1 MQKAKQVTA
10 KDIALAVGVSRQ
22 AVSAVLSGSNPN
34 CVSPAVRNK
43 ITSEA
48 ARLGYRPNTAALRLA
63 GHKTRQIGLLLGSY
77 GFTLGFPT
85 MLADEIRK
93 LNYRPVLMIA
103 NNTIEADDAAAE
115 LHSGAYDGIFIGTHT
130 SWQHSDFRVPVVMQE
145 FGQCDVNID
154 LQTAGRMAAEHM
166 LQQGYG
172 KLVFFSIIPYW
183 TVDRKFAGAVEAAG
197 SNIKH
202 IIADCESDPAQTL
215 LNELDLQKRTGI
227 ICSDDI
233 LAARLVNLLRAH
245 SIDIPQQVGI
255 IGYGGYHYGS
265 LVDPVL
271 TTLVYPAQE
280 MAVKVANLLIDK
292 VKNNIFSAPDKPL
305 SLVPQLKV
313 GGTTSSGAAEIVFND
328 AIKELFNQVKK

>member
-1 MQKAKQVTA
+1 MGFATLNGVFHQLTGVNMLLYHITDWLGLVPVAFGFGFAIWGLVQWIKRRILFKVDRSILALGGFYIVT
-10 KDIALAVGVSRQ
+10 LAAYLFFEDFV
-22 AVSAVLSGSNPN
+22 
-34 CVSPAVRNK
+34 
-43 ITSEA
+43 I
-48 ARLGYRPNTAALRLA
+48 
-63 GHKTRQIGLLLGSY
+63 
-77 GFTLGFPT
+77 
-85 MLADEIRK
+85 
-93 LNYRPVLMIA
+93 NYRPVLMIA

-145 FGQCDVNID
+145 FGQCDINID
-154 LQTAGRMAAEHM
+154 LQAAGRMAAEHM

-245 SIDIPQQVGI
+245 SIDIPQQVVI
-255 IGYGGYHYGS
+255 IVYGGYHYGS

-271 TTLVYPAQE
+271 TTLAYPAQE